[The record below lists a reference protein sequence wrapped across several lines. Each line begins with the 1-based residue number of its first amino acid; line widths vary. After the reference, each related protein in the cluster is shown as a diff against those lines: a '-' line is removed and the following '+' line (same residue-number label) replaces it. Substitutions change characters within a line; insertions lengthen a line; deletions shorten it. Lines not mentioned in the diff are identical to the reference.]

1 MSNKNFGFGTQI
13 RKSPYFDS
21 TVKWG
26 ATGFSV
32 YNHMYIP
39 RDFGSPEQNF
49 WNLIEKSILCDVAVE
64 RQVEITGSDAY
75 KFIQLLTPRDLS
87 KLSVGQ
93 CKYVLIVN
101 NDGGILNDPVLLRL
115 AENHFW
121 LSLADSDV
129 LLWAQGVAVNSGLD
143 VKISEPDVSPLQ
155 LQGPTSQEIMVKL
168 FGEDIRDL
176 KYYWLREYQLDGIPL
191 IVSRTGWSSELG
203 YEIYLRDGSKGNE
216 LYEKIMAAGKE
227 HGIQPG
233 HTSSIR
239 RIEGGMLSYHA
250 DADIHTNPFE
260 LGLDRL
266 VNLDSEINFIGK
278 KALKKIKEKGISR
291 KQVGL
296 VIDCAP
302 LSGPNTTFWPIKK
315 DRKQIGKVTSAVY
328 SPRLKKN
335 IALAMVSVEQS
346 EIDFIGKEALKK
358 IKQEGIKRKQVGLI
372 IDCDPLSGPNTT
384 FWPIEKDGKKIGK
397 VTSAVYSPRL
407 KKNIALAMIE
417 INYSELGN
425 RLDVQIHEGK
435 YSATIVEKPF
445 YDPKKNIVKS

>member
-64 RQVEITGSDAY
+64 RQVEITGPDAY

-87 KLSVGQ
+87 KLSIGQ

-216 LYEKIMAAGKE
+216 LYEKIMEAGKE

-260 LGLDRL
+260 LGFDRL
-266 VNLDSEINFIGK
+266 VNLDTDIN
-278 KALKKIKEKGISR
+278 
-291 KQVGL
+291 
-296 VIDCAP
+296 
-302 LSGPNTTFWPIKK
+302 
-315 DRKQIGKVTSAVY
+315 
-328 SPRLKKN
+328 
-335 IALAMVSVEQS
+335 
-346 EIDFIGKEALKK
+346 FIGKEALKK
-358 IKQEGIKRKQVGLI
+358 IKREGIKRKQVGLI

-384 FWPIEKDGKKIGK
+384 FWLIEKDGKKIGK

-407 KKNIALAMIE
+407 KKNIALAMID

-425 RLDVQIHEGK
+425 QLKVQTLEGK

-445 YDPKKNIVKS
+445 YDPKKKIASS

>member
-49 WNLIEKSILCDVAVE
+49 WNLIEKAILCDVAVE
-64 RQVEITGSDAY
+64 RQVEITGPDAF
-75 KFIQLLTPRDLS
+75 KFTQLLTPRDLS
-87 KLSVGQ
+87 KLSVSQ
-93 CKYVLIVN
+93 CKYVLITN

-121 LSLADSDV
+121 LSLADSDI
-129 LLWAQGVAVNSGLD
+129 LLWAQGVAINSGLD

-155 LQGPTSQEIMVKL
+155 LQGPTSGEIMVKL
-168 FGEDIRDL
+168 FGESIKDL
-176 KYYWLREYQLDGIPL
+176 KYYWLREYDLDGIPL

-203 YEIYLRDGSKGNE
+203 YEIYLRDGSRGNE
-216 LYEKIMAAGKE
+216 LYEKIMKAGKE
-227 HGIQPG
+227 HGLQPG
-233 HTSSIR
+233 HTSTIR

-260 LGLDRL
+260 LGFDRL
-266 VNLDSEINFIGK
+266 VNLDMEANFIGK
-278 KALKKIKEKGISR
+278 EALKKIKQDGIKR

-296 VIDCAP
+296 ELDCEP
-302 LSGPNTTFWPIKK
+302 LHGPNTTFWPIKNDNK
-315 DRKQIGKVTSAVY
+315 IIGKISSAVY

-335 IALAMVSVEQS
+335 IALAMVDIDYS
-346 EIDFIGKEALKK
+346 EIGNKYEVTADDKK
-358 IKQEGIKRKQVGLI
+358 FN
-372 IDCDPLSGPNTT
+372 C
-384 FWPIEKDGKKIGK
+384 
-397 VTSAVYSPRL
+397 
-407 KKNIALAMIE
+407 
-417 INYSELGN
+417 
-425 RLDVQIHEGK
+425 
-435 YSATIVEKPF
+435 TIVEKPF
-445 YDPKKNIVKS
+445 YDPKKKIASS